1 MAKATSR
8 LINRRFTTE
17 RSRQFD
23 ILQAKVAISVLGADG
38 CSESRQVSFPYQGTI
53 GLAFALKQGEEC
65 AHSLNVKQIKCI
77 EAKLTKVTQDIEA
90 LVNKKSNC
98 NSIFKDILKQHINK
112 RRRKKENRRKSNERK
127 MKRTQNSVQRV
138 YGVCAGNPLGNDL
151 LSDGKYCCF
160 SQHW

>member
-1 MAKATSR
+1 MAKATLS
-8 LINRRFTTE
+8 LKRRFTTE

-23 ILQAKVAISVLGADG
+23 ILQAKAISVLGADG
-38 CSESRQVSFPYQGTI
+38 CSESRQVSFPYQGTN
-53 GLAFALKQGEEC
+53 GLAFSLKQGEEC

-90 LVNKKSNC
+90 LVNKKRNC
-98 NSIFKDILKQHINK
+98 NSIFKGILVLKQRINK

-127 MKRTQNSVQRV
+127 MKRTQNNVQRV
-138 YGVCAGNPLGNDL
+138 YGVCVGNPLGNDL